1 MSTLQKYYIAYDGS
15 RTTDERSGCFDE
27 VYYKAAEVEAV
38 LRQINCEVTRIHSNG
53 SPMTDFGRGV
63 IAACKDIEIY
73 LARLGGG
80 R

>member
-38 LRQINCEVTRIHSNG
+38 FRPLLDSIIHDTWQADELAVEATRL
-53 SPMTDFGRGV
+53 
-63 IAACKDIEIY
+63 
-73 LARLGGG
+73 LARLEGKE
-80 R
+80 